1 MRRWLMVLMSRARSL
16 SPVLLSF
23 LVAALFTSGCVVPL
37 PPRIEATRFL
47 GKGYHVNRV
56 YARWFVVLGAEGLT
70 IWGWW
75 PYAMEEREY
84 FSRTELRYRAPG
96 EGRSHYITKLE
107 KKHGG
112 VIVAPQMVA
121 PDGGAIAFV
130 KWRQDT
136 EENPE
141 GMDTCKVRESVCVWQ
156 PGWSRYRVVDS
167 VDLSRFPTWIA
178 GVVGKPRVLRFHKW
192 SDDGQSFLY
201 EKWLLN
207 RDCTSDYWKVW
218 LARDPFSGWLGMLLW
233 RQVVEANRRRFM
245 NCQLWRWT
253 RGPEG
258 GKERVLNTVD
268 LEDSPNAAGSGARE
282 REAP

>member
-1 MRRWLMVLMSRARSL
+1 M
-16 SPVLLSF
+16 LLSF
-23 LVAALFTSGCVVPL
+23 LVAALFTSGCAVPL
-37 PPRIEATRFL
+37 PPRIGATRFL
-47 GKGYHVNRV
+47 GKGYHVDRV

-70 IWGWW
+70 IWAWW
-75 PYAMEEREY
+75 LYAMEEREY

-96 EGRSHYITKLE
+96 EGHSHYITKLE

-121 PDGGAIAFV
+121 PDGGAIVFL
-130 KWRQDT
+130 KWRDDIEQRPGEMGT
-136 EENPE
+136 SR
-141 GMDTCKVRESVCVWQ
+141 VRESVCVWQ

-167 VDLSRFPTWIA
+167 VDLSRLSWWIA
-178 GVVGKPRVLRFHKW
+178 GAAGKPLVFRFHKW

-207 RDCTSDYWKVW
+207 REYPSDYWEVPSVRNP
-218 LARDPFSGWLGMLLW
+218 LAGWLTMLLW
-233 RQVVEANRRRFM
+233 KQVEEANRRRLM
-245 NCQLWRWT
+245 NCELWRWT